1 VAAIY
6 TELNQLLVFRNL
18 LGDDVVNGLQALA
31 EADTADDNEY
41 ALAAILIEWAEA
53 TGVAGNIPENYVLGL
68 IGCDSNIFSSTAEK
82 LAVKAESS
90 LQQAVVHDIAILKKL
105 LAGVSTLFSA
115 DVRAIIADYRPLTG
129 DAARK
134 SRSFRNLAVL
144 RDLFFDVEN
153 KYSPQALAAAL
164 ARYYHHYGCG
174 KLAGYS
180 AFKWDSREREI
191 VGIEHTDPV
200 QLSDIIGYDYQ
211 KNELI
216 RNTEA
221 FIQGRPANNVL
232 LVGARGTGKSSSVKA
247 VANHYFEEGLRLIEI
262 AKSDFECIPEI
273 MSVLRQWGKKC
284 ILFIDDLSF
293 EEFEAEYKVLKSL
306 IDGGMEIRPDNVLIY
321 ATSNRRNLIKET
333 WDDRSGD
340 ELHRQ
345 DTINEKISLAD
356 RFGITLFY
364 PLPNQEE
371 YFKIVEDIALRNGIR
386 LTGDELRT
394 KALRWEMSHS
404 GRSGRLAKQFID
416 YLAGGSSDPYP
427 E

>member
-1 VAAIY
+1 MAEVC
-6 TELNQLLVFRNL
+6 TELNRLLVFRNL
-18 LGDDVVNGLQALA
+18 LNDGVVKGLLALHGA
-31 EADTADDNEY
+31 AREEYDEY
-41 ALAAILIEWAEA
+41 ALTAYLIDWAEA
-53 TGVAGNIPENYVLGL
+53 TGVSGCIPENYLLGL
-68 IGCDSNIFSSTAEK
+68 IGCDHNIFSSTTEK
-82 LAVKAESS
+82 MAVQAESS
-90 LQQAVVHDIAILKKL
+90 LLKAVVHDVRILKQL
-105 LAGVSTLFSA
+105 LMAVRNAPFSESLQ
-115 DVRAIIADYRPLTG
+115 AIISDYRPATG
-129 DAARK
+129 NDAVK
-134 SRSFRNLAVL
+134 SRKFQNLAEL
-144 RDLFFDVEN
+144 RDLFFDIEK
-153 KYSPQALAAAL
+153 KYTPAEVAIALGK
-164 ARYYHHYGCG
+164 YYHHYGCG

-180 AFKWDSREREI
+180 AFKWDGQKREL
-191 VGIEHTDPV
+191 VGIEHNDPV
-200 QLSDIIGYDYQ
+200 ILRDIIGYDYQ
-211 KNELI
+211 KAELI

-247 VANHYFEEGLRLIEI
+247 IANHYFAEGLRLIEI
-262 AKSDFECIPEI
+262 SKSDFKDIPEI

-306 IDGGMEIRPDNVLIY
+306 IDGGIEVRPDNVLIY

-371 YFKIVEDIALRNGIR
+371 YFNIVEDIALRNGIR
-386 LTGDELRT
+386 LPSAELRA

-404 GRSGRLAKQFID
+404 GRSGRLAKQFVD
-416 YLAGGSSDPYP
+416 YLAGDSAD
-427 E
+427 